1 MGINGT
7 GVSKNVNNV
16 RGTARHV
23 PVRETMAHH
32 VEEWRIILGR
42 TRSETLELVEVVD
55 YSSDNTAPTG

>member
-1 MGINGT
+1 MEINGT

-23 PVRETMAHH
+23 PVRETMAH

-55 YSSDNTAPTG
+55 